1 MNRREFLAA
10 TAAIVATPVL
20 PALPAAAASAA
31 GADASGLMAF
41 TVGTPGEF
49 DWQWIVARSPQEAF
63 REWLAERCLDD
74 EDAPEFD
81 PEYVTRVPDWD
92 GRTNV
97 TAGDW
102 LRAGLGHCCSRC
114 GYETDADQGARAV
127 GPDAVCEDCL
137 TLADIAATDPAQ
149 AAEDLADRIADE
161 GAETVEASLR
171 AKGQWQ
177 AVEGDI
183 WAKALA
189 TLKEAGLVEQL
200 SGAGTKGTQ
209 YRVIG

>member
-10 TAAIVATPVL
+10 SAAAAIA
-20 PALPAAAASAA
+20 PALPALLTEQAVGVDLAV
-31 GADASGLMAF
+31 GQDLTAF

-81 PEYVTRVPDWD
+81 PDFVNRVPAWD
-92 GRTNV
+92 GKTDV
-97 TAGDW
+97 SDGDW

-114 GYETDADQGARAV
+114 GYEAYADNGGRAV

-137 TLADIAATDPAQ
+137 TLADIAAIDPAQ
-149 AAEDLADRIADE
+149 AVEDLADRIADE
-161 GAETVEASLR
+161 GAETVEVALR
-171 AKGQWQ
+171 AKGQWE
-177 AVEGDI
+177 AVEGAI
-183 WAKALA
+183 WAKALDLA
-189 TLKEAGLVEQL
+189 RA
-200 SGAGTKGTQ
+200 A
-209 YRVIG
+209 